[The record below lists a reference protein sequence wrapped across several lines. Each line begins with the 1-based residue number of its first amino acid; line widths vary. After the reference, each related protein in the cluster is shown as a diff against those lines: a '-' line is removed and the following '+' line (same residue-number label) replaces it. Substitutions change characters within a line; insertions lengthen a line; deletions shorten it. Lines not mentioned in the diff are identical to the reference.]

1 MEYVDLDHLCPDLQL
16 LRVLPERKAREYGAV
31 ILGRRSDGPGLR
43 IGMCDPGDVVACD
56 RIAQFLQQDLEVV
69 QVDAAAFFA
78 LLDRHYPTPDAISG
92 HARQV
97 INDLETAFDPN
108 GGRASQPLST
118 SDDPSDAESPTLLEI
133 LGRTGTTAIGGR
145 EDVPRDGADSDP
157 PVARLLRAIITQASA
172 SNASDVHIEPGTDA
186 LRVRLRVD
194 GALQEQTIDDPR
206 VGRALISHL
215 KLLSGLDIAER
226 RLPQDGHF
234 PFRIDST
241 LLDVRLATIPLAGGE
256 GAVLRLLD
264 QADGLRDFSRLGM
277 PEPIGRRLRGC
288 LQREDGLILVTGP
301 TGSGKTTT
309 VYSAIAELN
318 APERKIVTAEDPIEY
333 CLPGVNQVQVQPLI
347 GLDFARVL
355 RALLRHDPDVVAV
368 GEIRDAETA
377 SIALRAAMTGHLV
390 LSTLHTRDAISAM
403 SRLIDLG
410 CEGFLIAETL
420 RAVIAQRLV
429 RRICPHCLQRHDPD
443 PDNSA
448 WLHEHGLASALGDH
462 PLYRGSGCRHCRQTG
477 YLGRIGVYELF
488 EPDER
493 VRWHL
498 HRGDLHKALDTAR
511 RSGHVAA
518 FTDAAV
524 ELAQRGMTSLNE
536 VMRIAQDQTEY
547 RA

>member
-1 MEYVDLDHLCPDLQL
+1 MEYVDLDRLSPDLQL

-56 RIAQFLQQDLEVV
+56 RIAQFLQEDLEVV
-69 QVDAAAFFA
+69 QVDAAAFVA
-78 LLDRHYPTPDAISG
+78 LLDRHYPAPDAISG

-97 INDLETAFDPN
+97 INDLETTVDRN
-108 GGRASQPLST
+108 GRPASQPLST
-118 SDDPSDAESPTLLEI
+118 SDAPSNAALPTLVEM
-133 LGRTGTTAIGGR
+133 LGRSRATAVGGC
-145 EDVPRDGADSDP
+145 EAVAGDAAP
-157 PVARLLRAIITQASA
+157 PVARLLRAIITQAFA
-172 SNASDVHIEPGTDA
+172 SHASDVHIEPATDA

-194 GALQEQTIDDPR
+194 GALQEQTIDDSR

-234 PFRIDST
+234 PFRIDTT
-241 LLDVRLATIPLAGGE
+241 LLDVRLATIPLASGE

-277 PEPIGRRLRGC
+277 PDAIGRRLRGC
-288 LQREDGLILVTGP
+288 LQRGDGLILVTGP

-318 APERKIVTAEDPIEY
+318 APERKIVTAEDPVEY

-390 LSTLHTRDAISAM
+390 LSTLHTRDAMSAM

-420 RAVIAQRLV
+420 RAVVAQRLV
-429 RRICPHCLQRHDPD
+429 RRVCPHCVERHDPD
-443 PDNSA
+443 PDSIA
-448 WLHEHGLASALGDH
+448 WLHEHGLASVLGTH
-462 PLYRGSGCRHCRQTG
+462 PLSRGTGCRHCRQTG

-493 VRWHL
+493 VRCHL
-498 HRGDLHKALDTAR
+498 HRGDLQKALATAR
-511 RSGHVAA
+511 LSGNGAA
-518 FTDAAV
+518 FTDEAV
-524 ELAQRGMTSLNE
+524 ALAQRGMTSLSE
-536 VMRIAQDQTEY
+536 VMRVAQDQSESP
-547 RA
+547 A